1 MMALLMNPLVMRI
14 GAIVLACVAVF
25 GFGWFKGS
33 ASVQKQWDAFK
44 QQEANHTL
52 QVQQNQTQAT
62 TKVVADYNQKQND
75 IKEKSNVIVKQ
86 IPVYLAGVDCPAAGR
101 IGLLINSAASGV
113 PLPATAGASDVPA
126 TTTTELAEWSTDTIA
141 AFQQNA
147 EQLIALQEW
156 IRKMQEVTK

>member
-44 QQEANHTL
+44 QQEANHAL

-86 IPVYLAGVDCPAAGR
+86 IPVYLAGADCPAAGR
-101 IGLLINSAASGV
+101 IGLLISSAASGV

>member
-1 MMALLMNPLVMRI
+1 VMALLMNPLVMRI

-44 QQEANHTL
+44 QQEANHAL
-52 QVQQNQTQAT
+52 QVQQDQTQAT

-86 IPVYLAGVDCPAAGR
+86 IPVYLAGADCPAAGR
-101 IGLLINSAASGV
+101 IGLLISSAASGV

>member
-44 QQEANHTL
+44 QQEANHAL

-86 IPVYLAGVDCPAAGR
+86 IPVYLAGADCPAAGR
-101 IGLLINSAASGV
+101 IGLLISSAASGV

-141 AFQQNA
+141 AFRQNA